1 MSSFWRIGGVV
12 TGLVII
18 FAALMPWMTTFDG
31 LSTPGT
37 DLVGCGTSALGLL
50 AAILFLVRTRWAVT
64 GALVAFSL
72 VAYTAWS
79 EFDIIRVLA
88 EERSTWDDG
97 PTAGYGLT
105 VTLVAGVVG
114 AVLALLAQESL
125 ERETPRTWV
134 CCNCG
139 HAREC
144 TACGCSYTVP
154 RY

>member
-1 MSSFWRIGGVV
+1 MLTTRYVPKSPVSSWYWRYRGRGRRCA
-12 TGLVII
+12 GQGPD
-18 FAALMPWMTTFDG
+18 PWEG
-31 LSTPGT
+31 PQ
-37 DLVGCGTSALGLL
+37 
-50 AAILFLVRTRWAVT
+50 RWAVT

-72 VAYTAWS
+72 VAYTAWG

-88 EERSTWDDG
+88 EERATWDDG
-97 PTAGYGLT
+97 PTVGYGLT

-125 ERETPRTWV
+125 ERHTARTWV
-134 CCNCG
+134 CGNCG

-144 TACGCSYTVP
+144 TACGRSYTVP